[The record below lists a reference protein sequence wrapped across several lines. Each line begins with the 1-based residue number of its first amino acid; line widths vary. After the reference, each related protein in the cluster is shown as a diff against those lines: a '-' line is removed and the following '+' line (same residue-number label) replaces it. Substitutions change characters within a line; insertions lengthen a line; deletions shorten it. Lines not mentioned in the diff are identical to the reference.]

1 MRSEGGFILWHS
13 HPIGADEADEK
24 LIGVYATDDDARSA
38 LNRIKVQPGFR
49 DHLEGFEIS
58 RYEIGKDHWVEGYIT
73 T

>member
-1 MRSEGGFILWHS
+1 M
-13 HPIGADEADEK
+13 
-24 LIGVYATDDDARSA
+24 YATDDDARSA
-38 LNRIKVQPGFR
+38 LNRIKMQPGFR